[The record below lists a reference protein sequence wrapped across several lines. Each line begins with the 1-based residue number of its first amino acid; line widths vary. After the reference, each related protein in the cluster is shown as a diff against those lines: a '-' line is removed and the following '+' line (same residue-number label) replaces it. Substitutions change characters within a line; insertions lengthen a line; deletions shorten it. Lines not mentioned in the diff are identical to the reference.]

1 VGRRSLSIR
10 LHLAI
15 YGALIVLPLLAAG
28 LLVVKLYVDQAR
40 DTLTAQA
47 HDIVADATAA
57 IDQELNRYK
66 LALQV
71 LASPDELAEGK
82 FEQFYGRAK
91 ALSDSI
97 ADSAI
102 ILRRVDGEPIF
113 HTGLRYGA
121 PVPNTADTGLRAA
134 DRLAVEHRSPVISDL
149 VTGPVRPNIVV
160 LEMPMVTNDKVDYL
174 LTLTISPKG
183 ILDILTSRLGNSGW
197 LLGVI
202 DNNDRI
208 VARSWDN
215 ERYAGQPASDEFT
228 RNTQGKAGSFIG
240 TSLEGVAVFNV
251 YRRSELSGWRI
262 AAGIPLSEL
271 ETPLYRSLLVL
282 AIVAGIGLAASLLL
296 AFFYARALT
305 RPLRQLQG
313 LAEAEGSNAK
323 AAPTGIA
330 ELDGATGTLM
340 RSIIVL
346 KDRDRTR
353 ARMVKELNHRMK
365 NMLAIIQAIANE
377 TRRRATSLEQFGTAF
392 EGRLL
397 ALSRS
402 HEALGDR
409 EWHGGDLGALI
420 TQCCKPFCDES
431 RLELQGPAVELPPK
445 AAVGIGMVLHELATN
460 AAKYGALSVPIGKLK
475 VQWDVP
481 EEDGLR
487 ILRLQWQ
494 EQNGPPMPSSRKEG
508 FGSVLLRSIIE
519 RDLGGRLDTIFS
531 RDGLLMIACIPMTA
545 LMGPSIVPQ
554 GNEVETA

>member
-1 VGRRSLSIR
+1 MLPGEGIVGRRSLSIR

-15 YGALIVLPLLAAG
+15 YGALIVLPLIVSG

-202 DNNDRI
+202 DN
-208 VARSWDN
+208 
-215 ERYAGQPASDEFT
+215 
-228 RNTQGKAGSFIG
+228 
-240 TSLEGVAVFNV
+240 
-251 YRRSELSGWRI
+251 
-262 AAGIPLSEL
+262 
-271 ETPLYRSLLVL
+271 
-282 AIVAGIGLAASLLL
+282 
-296 AFFYARALT
+296 
-305 RPLRQLQG
+305 
-313 LAEAEGSNAK
+313 
-323 AAPTGIA
+323 
-330 ELDGATGTLM
+330 
-340 RSIIVL
+340 
-346 KDRDRTR
+346 
-353 ARMVKELNHRMK
+353 
-365 NMLAIIQAIANE
+365 
-377 TRRRATSLEQFGTAF
+377 
-392 EGRLL
+392 
-397 ALSRS
+397 
-402 HEALGDR
+402 
-409 EWHGGDLGALI
+409 
-420 TQCCKPFCDES
+420 
-431 RLELQGPAVELPPK
+431 
-445 AAVGIGMVLHELATN
+445 
-460 AAKYGALSVPIGKLK
+460 
-475 VQWDVP
+475 
-481 EEDGLR
+481 
-487 ILRLQWQ
+487 
-494 EQNGPPMPSSRKEG
+494 
-508 FGSVLLRSIIE
+508 
-519 RDLGGRLDTIFS
+519 
-531 RDGLLMIACIPMTA
+531 
-545 LMGPSIVPQ
+545 
-554 GNEVETA
+554 